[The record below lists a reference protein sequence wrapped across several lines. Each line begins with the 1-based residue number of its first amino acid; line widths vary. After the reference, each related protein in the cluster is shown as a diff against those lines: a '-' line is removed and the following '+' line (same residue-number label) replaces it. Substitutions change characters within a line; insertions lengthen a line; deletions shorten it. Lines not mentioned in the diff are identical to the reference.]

1 MRRPSPFLPAVLGLL
16 GLAGGMAATPR
27 TAQAKDAKEATVPKE
42 ADKVFD
48 GVAAAFRK
56 SSATGVLSFMESGD
70 TGRVWLSLDG
80 VASGSYTRDHG
91 VEALAKDYFPKR
103 QVVSLK
109 PGEDC
114 TKGDDWSLSRVYV
127 LTQKVG
133 ETQANVLLT
142 VGITRRQ
149 VGETYAWYLTA
160 VKERG

>member
-1 MRRPSPFLPAVLGLL
+1 VRRPPPFLPVVLGLL
-16 GLAGGMAATPR
+16 GLAGGMGAAPR
-27 TAQAKDAKEATVPKE
+27 AVEAKEATVPKE
-42 ADKVFD
+42 ADRVFD

-56 SSATGVLSFMESGD
+56 ADATGVLTFMEPGD
-70 TGRVWLSLDG
+70 SGRVWLSLDS
-80 VASGSYTRDHG
+80 VASASYTHDHG